1 MKGLGASYLTSESLH
16 WSELSRAHQAVL
28 ERLWAGGSLRG
39 RDPAIVI
46 GLRSMGYIEG
56 DALSSAGEALC
67 RVALTAIMAR
77 VRGTHPVKATGTVDR
92 AAKAD

>member
-1 MKGLGASYLTSESLH
+1 LKGVGANFLTSESLP
-16 WSELSRAHQAVL
+16 WDELSRAHQCAL

-56 DALSSAGEALC
+56 DELTRAGEALC
-67 RVALTAIMAR
+67 RVALTAMMAR
-77 VRGTHPVKATGTVDR
+77 VRKSLR
-92 AAKAD
+92 ALGQHQQ